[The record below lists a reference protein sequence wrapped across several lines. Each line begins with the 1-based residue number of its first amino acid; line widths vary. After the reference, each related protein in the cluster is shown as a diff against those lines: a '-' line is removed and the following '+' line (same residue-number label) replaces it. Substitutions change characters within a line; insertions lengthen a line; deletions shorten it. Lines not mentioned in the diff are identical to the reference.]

1 MIEADI
7 LLGTV
12 AGGDGVTV
20 PIMAHP
26 PHLSS
31 DLSFSTFLA
40 AVVAHNAAAAAAF
53 RVGVKL
59 DFKVAMMGGRVIQ
72 TPLVSI
78 FHQRFSI
85 QNMLSGD

>member
-12 AGGDGVTV
+12 AGGDGATV

-31 DLSFSTFLA
+31 DLSFLNFLA
-40 AVVAHNAAAAAAF
+40 AVVAHNAVAAAAF
-53 RVGVKL
+53 RVGIKL
-59 DFKVAMMGGRVIQ
+59 DFKVAMGGRVIQ
-72 TPLVSI
+72 TPLSI
-78 FHQRFSI
+78 FQRFSI
-85 QNMLSGD
+85 QNILSGD